1 MEKDK
6 SCLEEQVKAVRG
18 ELEEAAMLAKEAQI
32 SLTGSEAQREH
43 AFAEL
48 NEAKGQAEVW
58 CDMNG
63 GGCTSALYREGKE

>member
-43 AFAEL
+43 AVAEL
-48 NEAKGQAEVW
+48 NEAKGQAEV
-58 CDMNG
+58 
-63 GGCTSALYREGKE
+63 

>member
-48 NEAKGQAEVW
+48 NEAKGQAEV
-58 CDMNG
+58 
-63 GGCTSALYREGKE
+63 